1 MYIVEKNGIKIQFDN
16 KGSIESLL
24 YREKEFIG
32 KKLPLFHL
40 RLRKNE
46 KTADVYSIDASQI
59 DIKMQEDEL
68 SFSFSSFNA
77 YEMRVLVHATIKDNI
92 SWRISLENN
101 TDYFVEWI
109 GFPELATP
117 EDLIAQKGKARVLYG
132 SNEGG
137 ISENVRIHKY
147 IEPDYPSEG
156 LMGIYPAVVETQF
169 LAYYEKDGAGLYM
182 GAHDKE
188 GNLKAID
195 FHLLD
200 DSFIKF
206 HFRLY
211 AAVRPKTSYHMN
223 YDMVWQFFCGDW
235 QDAADIY
242 RDWFEINRPDDFKKI
257 EEDDSLPQW
266 YKDSFVVVTYP
277 VRGIFDTDVIVPNKL
292 YPYKNAMPHIK
303 RISEALDSQLLVLL
317 MHWEGTAP
325 WAPPYVWPPFGGEEE
340 FINFIDE
347 VHSEGH
353 VFGVYC
359 SGTGFTMQSNLM
371 EYGEN
376 ERFNEQGL
384 GKYMCTAP
392 DGSLPDSHI
401 CQAQRRGYD
410 MCISQKFTK
419 DTLFN
424 ESMKMVNA
432 GIDYIQLL
440 DQNHGGTPYFCYS
453 TEHGHPPVP
462 GLWQVNE
469 MKDFLQNVVKS
480 AKEATGKDIVF
491 GCESAAAESYI
502 PYLRLSDN
510 RFNLNYFG
518 AWPVPVYAYVF
529 HEYVNNFSGN
539 GVCGEWICDRKK
551 SPEVLLM
558 RLAHSFIAGDLFT
571 LVITENG
578 DIAWNWGIKDSY
590 DLPNQENI
598 FKFVKDA
605 NRLRKREKKYLCFG
619 KMIKGAKVQCE
630 TYPFYSYSYLEP
642 IDIPTLMGSTWKAS
656 DGTIATVI
664 ANYLDKPNHFSM
676 DLSNYGGGKLFDAIG
691 NLLIEVNDILEAEI
705 QPLTAYIVKYNK

>member
-1 MYIVEKNGIKIQFDN
+1 MDIIKKNGIKIQFDE
-16 KGSIESLL
+16 KASIASLV
-24 YREKEFIG
+24 YMGKEFIG

-40 RLRKNE
+40 RLRKND
-46 KTADVYSIDASQI
+46 KIADVYSVDANQI
-59 DIKMQEDEL
+59 EMEKQGDKILFRFL
-68 SFSFSSFNA
+68 SFGEYDLKVSVQA
-77 YEMRVLVHATIKDNI
+77 VIQENI

-101 TDYFVEWI
+101 TDYIIEWI

-117 EDLIAQKGKARVLYG
+117 EDLIAQKGKARILYG

-147 IEPDYPSEG
+147 IEPNYPSEG
-156 LMGIYPAVVETQF
+156 LMGIYPAIVETQF
-169 LAYYEKDGAGLYM
+169 LAYYEKNGAGLYM
-182 GAHDKE
+182 GAHDRE

-200 DSFIKF
+200 DSLIKF

-211 AAVRPKTSYHMN
+211 AAVLPKSSYQMN

-235 QDAADIY
+235 QDAAEIY
-242 RDWFEINRPDDFKKI
+242 RAWFEKNLPEDFTKI
-257 EEDDSLPQW
+257 EEDDSLPEW
-266 YKDSFVVVTYP
+266 YKESFVVVTYP
-277 VRGIFDTDVIVPNKL
+277 VRGIFDTDVMLPNKL
-292 YPYKNAMPHIK
+292 YPYKNAIPHIK
-303 RISEALDSQLLVLL
+303 RISEVLDSKLLVLL

-340 FINFIDE
+340 MKDFIE
-347 VHSEGH
+347 AVHSEGH
-353 VFGVYC
+353 AFGVYC

-371 EYGEN
+371 EYGEK
-376 ERFNEQGL
+376 ELFEEQGL
-384 GKYMCTAP
+384 AMYMCTAP

-401 CQAQRRGYD
+401 CTAQRRGYD
-410 MCISQKFTK
+410 MCISQDFTK
-419 DTLFN
+419 ETLFN
-424 ESMKMVNA
+424 ESMKMVSA

-440 DQNHGGTPYFCYS
+440 DQNHGGTSYFCYS

-462 GLWQVNE
+462 GLWQVKE
-469 MKDFLQNVVKS
+469 MKGFLKDVVNR
-480 AKEATGKDIVF
+480 AKEVSGKDIVF

-518 AWPVPVYAYVF
+518 AWPTPVYAYIF

-539 GVCGEWICDRKK
+539 GVCGEWICDREK

-558 RLAHSFIAGDLFT
+558 RLAHSFVAGDLFT

-598 FKFVKDA
+598 LKFVKDA
-605 NRLRKREKKYLCFG
+605 NGLRKREQKYLCFG
-619 KMIKGAKVQCE
+619 KMVKGAEVKCE
-630 TYPFYSYSYLEP
+630 TYQFYSYSYLEP
-642 IDIPTLMGSTWKAS
+642 IDISTLMSSSWKAS
-656 DGTIATVI
+656 DGTTATVI
-664 ANYLDKPNHFSM
+664 ANYLENSNRFSI
-676 DLSNYGGGKLFDAIG
+676 DLSNYGGGKLFDANG
-691 NLLIEVNDILEAEI
+691 NLLQESDGVIETEI